1 MLFLEII
8 FEGKAQISYSAS
20 VVEVK
25 DHDQRRKE

>member
-20 VVEVK
+20 AVEAK
-25 DHDQRRKE
+25 HSRRKRKE